1 MEQFHSIR
9 VGGKQIT
16 AIDWEMTPDLTF
28 GTFESW
34 GGRERVRNNNE
45 RLFYFFV
52 DGWEETPKLCL
63 MERGVKH
70 AKVVAEIAAPV
81 EMLARCVAAS
91 GKVARFEQSFAING
105 EIHDWLVAN
114 VLDKGENSFVRP
126 IDERIESEDMGAPLP
141 SRNALVAAE
150 ATSLPSDAAFIQ
162 EAELPGL
169 IRAYGFFEAEHN
181 PEGFFAKQLAAGA
194 DEQTVF
200 DLRTG
205 LMWQRG
211 GLDIASH
218 RVISRRIE
226 ELNAAGLAGCHDW
239 RLPTMEEALSLLEP
253 AVNGK
258 GLHLHPSFS
267 KEQPFIFVAA
277 QRKPGGYWFVDFKQ
291 GRAFWASGTIPGG
304 FARLVRAA

>member
-1 MEQFHSIR
+1 MDEFHSIQ
-9 VGGKQIT
+9 VGDQHIG

-28 GTFESW
+28 GAFESW

-45 RLFYFFV
+45 RLYYFFV
-52 DGWEETPKLCL
+52 DGWDETPKLCL

-70 AKVVAEIAAPV
+70 AKVVAEIAAPAA
-81 EMLARCVAAS
+81 MLARCVAGS

-105 EIHDWLVAN
+105 EIRDWLVKN
-114 VLDKGENSFVRP
+114 VLDQGVTPLVRP
-126 IDERIESEDMGAPLP
+126 VYDRSDAEDMGAPLP
-141 SRNALVAAE
+141 SRDVLAVAE
-150 ATSLPSDAAFIQ
+150 TLRLPSAAAFIQ
-162 EAELPGL
+162 DEELPEL

-181 PEGFFAKQLAAGA
+181 REGASANQLAAGN
-194 DEQTVF
+194 DNTVL

-218 RVISRRIE
+218 RVISRRID
-226 ELNAAGLAGCHDW
+226 ELNAAGLAGYHDW
-239 RLPTMEEALSLLEP
+239 RLPAMAEALSLLEP
-253 AVNGK
+253 TINGK

-304 FARLVRAA
+304 FARLVRGI